1 MRVLYFTER
10 DTPHDRR
17 FLNALAET
25 SHEVFALRLH
35 ACQPQTPEGVTEL
48 SWPEGL
54 PDLSNWD
61 GWQAGAEQFA
71 RLVADL
77 QPDVVQA
84 GPVQGPAL
92 LAALADFHP
101 LVTLSWGS
109 DLLLTAQRSPWM
121 RAATRCALDRTDVF
135 LGDCETVAQAAAGFG
150 FPREKM
156 LLFPWGVDLQH
167 FSPEKGQAAAQDLR
181 RERGWEKAFVVFCNR
196 TWSPLYGVD
205 LLARAFALASAQEP
219 RLRLLLV
226 GDGPQADLIHQT
238 LDPLGEKVHFAGR
251 VSQAELPA
259 FYQAADLYVSPSHSD
274 GSSISL
280 LEALACGRPVLVSD
294 IPSNREWVE
303 DGINGRIFV
312 DGSVADLRDLLVGM
326 VNSPESYHYG
336 VAGRSLAEVR
346 ANWSDN
352 FQKCLTAYQMA
363 VESGSESAPTK
374 KA

>member
-17 FLNALAET
+17 FLTALAGT

-35 ACQPQTPEGVTEL
+35 PCQPQTPEGITEL

-54 PDLSNWD
+54 PNLSRWA
-61 GWQAGAEQFA
+61 GWQAGAAQFA
-71 RLVADL
+71 GIVAEIR
-77 QPDVVQA
+77 PDVVQA

-92 LAALADFHP
+92 VAALAEVHP

-121 RAATRCALDRTDVF
+121 RAATRCALDRTDIF

-150 FPREKM
+150 FPREQM
-156 LLFPWGVDLQH
+156 VLFPWGVDLQH
-167 FSPEKGQAAAQDLR
+167 FSPNVGREAACALR
-181 RERGWEKAFVVFCNR
+181 AERGWEEQFVVLCNR
-196 TWSPLYGVD
+196 TWAPLYGVD
-205 LLARAFALASAQEP
+205 LLARAFTLAAAQDP

-226 GDGPQADLIHQT
+226 GDGPQADLIHGI

-251 VSQAELPA
+251 ISQAELPA
-259 FYQAADLYVSPSHSD
+259 YYQAADLYLSPSHSD

-294 IPSNREWVE
+294 IPSNREWVRAGE
-303 DGINGRIFV
+303 NGQLFR
-312 DGSVADLRDLLVGM
+312 DGSEKDLAAKLSTLPGDPRLKAYGLQARAVAKLRAD
-326 VNSPESYHYG
+326 
-336 VAGRSLAEVR
+336 
-346 ANWSDN
+346 WSVN
-352 FQKCLTAYQMA
+352 FQKLLEAYDLA
-363 VESGSESAPTK
+363 VGR
-374 KA
+374 